1 MQTNKL
7 LKIKNILTV
16 LFTIVIIL
24 LLIYLG
30 IDLYDSIKE
39 AIDIRSLLPVEEKFD
54 SYGLGK
60 YFIIAIVQAI
70 LLIIAVVPTQLIQ
83 VIAGFCC
90 GAKFGFL
97 CCIVGIFIG
106 NLIIFVIFR
115 LMGNKVTQALD
126 EKDQE
131 KLEKVSNK
139 ENSKSM
145 LFILSLYFIP
155 GIPYGV
161 ASIAAANSKINFF
174 KYILLTTLGAVPAT
188 VLCTIFGHFAIEEAY
203 IAFTILLSVF
213 CIGVI
218 LVLKFKNQL
227 INHFENRS
235 IVATLIWLLIA
246 FINAGFSIYY
256 AIINDIR
263 KMFIN
268 ILFFFAFILLYII
281 FNKPVSKIFEKS
293 KQKYNM
299 NYFQGP
305 IKRANSLLYS
315 VLLFFLKLYFFTK
328 YNVKVNKKDMPKIEH
343 PSILLFN
350 HPAKLD
356 FLWSFIP
363 VYPNKVNP
371 VVAYYYFCNFYVGRL
386 LKNLGAFPKY
396 LYQPDVSAMKN
407 IVRVMKNNGIL
418 GIAPEGRL
426 CPHGCMEKIIP
437 STAKMIKKFGVQVII
452 TKIHGSYFSTPKWA
466 FTSRKGKITVEFKE
480 ILTPEQIKNLSVKE
494 IYDILKQECDY
505 DEFKWQEENHIPF
518 KGKRFAEGLEEILY
532 ICPVCH
538 KEYTYSSKENI
549 LKCSHCHTEVTLDK
563 YYQFHSD
570 NKLIFKNIRDW
581 YNFQKEVERK
591 NIDDPNYELTSH
603 VTLKH
608 PDPDGKGFKIVGE
621 GFTTLTSKGILYT
634 GTINN
639 EEKEILFKIEN
650 LPAVPFGVR
659 EDFEIYHHN
668 TLYYFVPDNIR
679 ECVKWS
685 IVSEQMYQKYLD
697 DNNLEELEINE

>member
-1 MQTNKL
+1 MKTNKL
-7 LKIKNILTV
+7 VKLKKT
-16 LFTIVIIL
+16 FIIIFIIAIIF

-30 IDLYDSIKE
+30 IDLIKPINE
-39 AIDIRSLLPVEEKFD
+39 AIDTHSLLPIEEKFE
-54 SYGLGK
+54 SYGIYK
-60 YFIIAIVQAI
+60 YIIITIIQAI
-70 LLIIAVVPTQLIQ
+70 ILITAIIPAQIIQ

-90 GAKFGFL
+90 GAKLGFA
-97 CCIVGIFIG
+97 CSMAGIFIG
-106 NLIIFVIFR
+106 NLIIFLIFR
-115 LMGNKVTQALD
+115 LMGNKANQALD
-126 EKDQE
+126 KKDIE
-131 KLEKVSNK
+131 KLEQVTNK
-139 ENSKSM
+139 ENSKSTF
-145 LFILSLYFIP
+145 FILSLYFIP
-155 GIPYGV
+155 GVPYGV
-161 ASIAAANSKINFF
+161 ASISAANSKISFL

-203 IAFTILLSVF
+203 LPFTILLSLV
-213 CIGVI
+213 CIGV
-218 LVLKFKNQL
+218 VLFIKFKKQL
-227 INHFENRS
+227 INHFTNRS
-235 IVATLIWLLIA
+235 VRATIIWLVIA
-246 FINAGFSIYY
+246 FLNTGFSIYY

-263 KMFIN
+263 KMFLN
-268 ILFFFAFILLYII
+268 ILIFFAFIFLYIVL
-281 FNKPVSKIFEKS
+281 NKPVSKIFEKS
-293 KQKYNM
+293 RNKYNM
-299 NYFQGP
+299 AYFQGP
-305 IKRANSLLYS
+305 VKKANSFLYS
-315 VLLFFLKLYFFTK
+315 FLLFFLRIYFFK
-328 YNVKVNKKDMPKIEH
+328 KFNVEVKKDEMPEIEH

-371 VVAYYYFCNFYVGRL
+371 VVAYYYFCNYYVGRL
-386 LKNLGAFPKY
+386 LKKLGAFPKY
-396 LYQPDVSAMKN
+396 LYQADVSAMKN
-407 IVRVMKNNGIL
+407 IVRVIKNDGIL

-437 STAKMIKKFGVQVII
+437 STAKMIKKFGVQVVI

-466 FTSRKGKITVEFKE
+466 FTSRKGKVTIEFKE
-480 ILTPEQIKNLSVKE
+480 ILTPEEIKNLSVKE
-494 IYDILKQECDY
+494 IYEILKQECDY

-538 KEYTYSSKENI
+538 KEYTYSSSGNV
-549 LKCSHCHTEVTLDK
+549 LKCSHCHTEVTLDN
-563 YYQFHSD
+563 YYQFHSE

-581 YNFQKEVERK
+581 YNYQKEVERK
-591 NIDDPNYELTSH
+591 NIEDPNYELTSH

-608 PDPDGKGFKIVGE
+608 PDPNGKGFRVVGE
-621 GFTTLTSKGILYT
+621 GYTTLNSKGILYK

-685 IVSEQMYQKYLD
+685 VASEQMYQKYLD
-697 DNNLEELEINE
+697 DNNLIELERSE

>member
-1 MQTNKL
+1 MQTDKL
-7 LKIKNILTV
+7 LKIKKILTIF
-16 LFTIVIIL
+16 FTIAIVL

-39 AIDIRSLLPVEEKFD
+39 AIDIRSLLPVEEKFE

-60 YFIIAIVQAI
+60 YFIIAIVQAV
-70 LLIIAVVPTQLIQ
+70 LLMIAVVPTQLIQ

-90 GAKFGFL
+90 GAKLGFL
-97 CCIVGIFIG
+97 CCIAGIFIG

-131 KLEKVSNK
+131 RLEKVSNE
-139 ENSKSM
+139 ENSKSI

-174 KYILLTTLGAVPAT
+174 KYILLTTLGAIPAT

-203 IAFTILLSVF
+203 IAFTILLSIF

-218 LVLKFKNQL
+218 LVLKFKKQL

-235 IVATLIWLLIA
+235 IIANLIWLLIA

-268 ILFFFAFILLYII
+268 ILIFFAFILLYII
-281 FNKPVSKIFEKS
+281 FNKPISKIFEKS

-305 IKRANSLLYS
+305 LKRANSLLYS

-407 IVRVMKNNGIL
+407 IVRVMKNNGVL

-505 DEFKWQEENHIPF
+505 DEFEWQEKNHIPF

-538 KEYTYSSKENI
+538 NEYTYSSKENV

-581 YNFQKEVERK
+581 YNYQKEVERK
-591 NIDDPNYELTSH
+591 NIENPNYELTSH

-621 GFTTLTSKGILYT
+621 GFTTLTCKGILYK

-650 LPAVPFGVR
+650 LSAVPFGVR

>member
-7 LKIKNILTV
+7 LKIKNILTI

-315 VLLFFLKLYFFTK
+315 VLLFFLKLYFFTI

-407 IVRVMKNNGIL
+407 IVRIMKNNGIL

-621 GFTTLTSKGILYT
+621 GFTTLTNKGILYT